1 MTLESEIFAHC
12 MPSGQQGIKPEPS
25 PEDKTSQPQK
35 RQRPEHGPRYQHQG
49 RRRPYG
55 QNSFGPSQAQQPA
68 QMPMDP
74 TLRLVSKLLLKHEAT
89 LASLRQDKS
98 FVLFFRQDEH
108 SLLPNLMQVSK
119 EWHEKRAAG
128 DMSVTTPLKTVLMG
142 CLLKELLARLQRVT
156 STAEGRTSLQRAQW
170 INEGGSWN
178 YLKWSPRERR
188 LLLDESKEPM
198 THTEATRTLSNL
210 HDQMSG
216 TIIQHFQSTQ
226 PLWRLSE
233 QGHQQAT
240 FQLEIALRGT
250 AAEDTWTLFRS
261 LCGSAITNLA
271 GFSMK
276 VDDLPRQHLA
286 KELANL
292 TFAGGLRPPYMLPQ
306 SHRLALPTLRL
317 ITKLNLPALFPA
329 SLR

>member
-1 MTLESEIFAHC
+1 
-12 MPSGQQGIKPEPS
+12 
-25 PEDKTSQPQK
+25 
-35 RQRPEHGPRYQHQG
+35 
-49 RRRPYG
+49 
-55 QNSFGPSQAQQPA
+55 
-68 QMPMDP
+68 
-74 TLRLVSKLLLKHEAT
+74 
-89 LASLRQDKS
+89 
-98 FVLFFRQDEH
+98 
-108 SLLPNLMQVSK
+108 
-119 EWHEKRAAG
+119 
-128 DMSVTTPLKTVLMG
+128 
-142 CLLKELLARLQRVT
+142 
-156 STAEGRTSLQRAQW
+156 
-170 INEGGSWN
+170 
-178 YLKWSPRERR
+178 
-188 LLLDESKEPM
+188 M

-292 TFAGGLRPPYMLPQ
+292 TFAGGPRPLHMLP
-306 SHRLALPTLRL
+306 
-317 ITKLNLPALFPA
+317 
-329 SLR
+329 